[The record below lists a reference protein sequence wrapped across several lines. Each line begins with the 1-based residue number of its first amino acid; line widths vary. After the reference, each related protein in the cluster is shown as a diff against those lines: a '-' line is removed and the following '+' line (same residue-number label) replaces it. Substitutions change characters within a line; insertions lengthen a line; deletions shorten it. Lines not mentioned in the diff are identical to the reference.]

1 MSAPTQPHA
10 AQPHADQPYAT
21 PPPAAR
27 RFGGN
32 SVLRAAGYMCLATV
46 FFPFLNA
53 SVKYLGQR
61 YPITEVFFARYLGHS
76 LICLAL
82 FLPRHRLALFATRR
96 PAIHA
101 GRAILLFIASA
112 FYFIG
117 IQSIDLSTA
126 AAISFAGPIFVT
138 ALSVPLLGEKVGIR
152 RWTAVFC
159 GFLGALIII
168 RPGTAVIQW
177 GAVLVL
183 VDALAYGLYQILSRK
198 IGNMDPA
205 YTSITLSGIGGLL
218 IACLLLPFFPFRL
231 PDNAADM
238 AVFAAVGI
246 WGLLG
251 HYFVVKAV
259 QWGRASVV
267 APIGY
272 VELVGAT
279 LVGWFLFGQF
289 PDTWTW
295 LGAAIIVGS
304 GLYITLREHRLQRRQ
319 RNEA

>member
-1 MSAPTQPHA
+1 
-10 AQPHADQPYAT
+10 
-21 PPPAAR
+21 
-27 RFGGN
+27 
-32 SVLRAAGYMCLATV
+32 MCLATV

-53 SVKYLGQR
+53 SVKYLGR
-61 YPITEVFFARYLGHS
+61 GYPITEVFFARYLGHS
-76 LICLAL
+76 LVCLAL
-82 FLPRHRLALFATRR
+82 FLPRHGSALFATSR

-101 GRAILLFIASA
+101 GRAFLLFIASA

-138 ALSVPLLGEKVGIR
+138 ALSVPLLGEKVGVR

-177 GAVLVL
+177 GAALVL

-198 IGNMDPA
+198 IGSVDPA

-218 IACLLLPFFPFRL
+218 ISCLLLPFFPFRL
-231 PDNAADM
+231 PDNAADI
-238 AVFAAVGI
+238 AVFAAIGV

-251 HYFVVKAV
+251 HYFVIKAV

-267 APIGY
+267 APVGY

-289 PDTWTW
+289 PDAWTW

-319 RNEA
+319 RGEA